1 LPTFDYKD
9 LTIDEMLS
17 GLIYVTVKSQMSDI
31 PAILEIVRNFT
42 LTARQDQESLMLT
55 NFEACQCFLETM
67 QQSMLEISGG
77 AEELRRTQERVSE
90 KHSRASIGTSKSV
103 PDLLFQ

>member
-1 LPTFDYKD
+1 MELPTFDHQD

-17 GLIYVTVKSQMSDI
+17 ALIYVTVKSQVSDMQ
-31 PAILEIVRNFT
+31 AILEVIKNFT

-67 QQSMLEISGG
+67 QQSMLEISGVTG
-77 AEELRRTQERVSE
+77 I
-90 KHSRASIGTSKSV
+90 KKSI
-103 PDLLFQ
+103 